1 MQCATDGCWEEAIPL
16 FRNEPPPSPEAIHSW
31 VGNSVDFAME
41 MFFTDTDDLP
51 HFVGVRWNGK
61 TAPQIADLVQKAHGT
76 LKSVR
81 ADRVSEVLAAF
92 DATLGTSLLR
102 SVPAF
107 LEIGVNN
114 LWKSV
119 GSFVIWKRGQPLPTQ
134 GELHARLRQH
144 APQLLLDQPNAVIL
158 EIGYVEPQPHWLGLC
173 TSRRRGERFQLDLN
187 ELLQV
192 AQEFG
197 GSH

>member
-1 MQCATDGCWEEAIPL
+1 MQCATDGCWEKAIPL
-16 FRNEPPPSPEAIHSW
+16 FPNEPPPSSVAIDSW
-31 VGNSVDFAME
+31 VGNSADFAME
-41 MFFTDTDDLP
+41 MFFTDTDSLP
-51 HFVGVRWNGK
+51 HFVGIRWLGK

-92 DATLGTSLLR
+92 DATLATSLLR
-102 SVPAF
+102 SAPAF

-119 GSFVIWKRGQPLPTQ
+119 GSLVIWKRGQPLPTRD
-134 GELHARLRQH
+134 ELDAKLRQH
-144 APQLLLDQPNAVIL
+144 APQLLLGQPNAIIL
-158 EIGYVEPQPHWLGLC
+158 EIGYVDPQPHWLGLC
-173 TSRRRGERFQLDLN
+173 TSRRRGDRFQIDLD